1 MSPHIALLRGVNVGG
16 RKVLKDDLLGLAK
29 DLGFDDAKT
38 LLASGNLV
46 LWGKGGSDAD
56 IEKRLQEGLEKRMGV
71 RTEFFVRTPA
81 ELKALIDGNPY
92 PDEVKSHPNHL
103 LVHFMKTP
111 LPEGD
116 EAVLRAA
123 ITGPETFKARG
134 RELYIDY
141 PEDVGHS
148 MLDRDWKKTKK
159 APVGTARNWNT
170 VLKLAAMVGL

>member
-29 DLGFDDAKT
+29 DLGFEDAKT

-46 LWGKGGSDAD
+46 LWGKAETDAHL
-56 IEKRLQEGLEKRMGV
+56 ETGLEEGLEKRMGL

-81 ELKALIDGNPY
+81 ELKAIIDANPY
-92 PDEVKSHPNHL
+92 PDEVESHPNHL

-111 LPEGD
+111 LPKDD

-123 ITGPETFKARG
+123 ITGPETFKVG
-134 RELYIDY
+134 TRELYIDY
-141 PEDVGHS
+141 PDDVGHS
-148 MLDRDWKKTKK
+148 MLDRDWKKTKR
-159 APVGTARNWNT
+159 APPGTARNWNT
-170 VLKLAAMVGL
+170 VMKLAAMVGL

>member
-1 MSPHIALLRGVNVGG
+1 MSPNIALLRGVNVGG

-29 DLGFDDAKT
+29 DLGFTEAKT

-46 LWGKGGSDAD
+46 LWGGDEADATL
-56 IEKRLQEGLEKRMGV
+56 ERRLEEGLEKRMGL

-81 ELKALIDGNPY
+81 EVSALIDGNPY
-92 PDEVKSHPNHL
+92 PDEVRSHPNHL
-103 LVHFMKTP
+103 LVHFMKAP
-111 LPEGD
+111 LPDGD
-116 EAVLRAA
+116 EAALRAA

-148 MLDRDWKKTKK
+148 MLDRDWKKTRR